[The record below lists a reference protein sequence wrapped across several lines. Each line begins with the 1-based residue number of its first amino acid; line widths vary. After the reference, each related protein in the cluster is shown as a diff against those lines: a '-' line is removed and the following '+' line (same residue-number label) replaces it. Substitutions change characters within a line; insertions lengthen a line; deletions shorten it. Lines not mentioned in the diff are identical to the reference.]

1 MTEQTRNT
9 YVISLDIT
17 IVAGSADEAVQ
28 QAHIV
33 MAYGTMDS
41 AVSYQTYFVN
51 NIEEV

>member
-1 MTEQTRNT
+1 MPEPKRNT

-33 MAYGTMDS
+33 MAHGTTES
-41 AVSYQTYFVN
+41 AIGYQTYFVN

>member
-1 MTEQTRNT
+1 MSEQTRNT

-33 MAYGTMDS
+33 MAHGTTES
-41 AVSYQTYFVN
+41 AIGYQTYFVN